1 MKKLLAVILAAFVML
16 CFFGCRQKTDDVMS
30 GEVVSAAE
38 SEISDA
44 SEPENDLSDVSE
56 VSGISEAQGQ
66 PSPIEQTEQSAIY
79 LPAETD
85 EVAAPP
91 DTRTPAEK
99 YTDTLSLEQQ
109 LGQMFF
115 ARCPT
120 GNGAEQAAQYNVGGY
135 ILFGRDF
142 DGQTPDSL
150 RENIASYQSAAQTPM
165 LIGVDEEGGSV
176 VRVSAYK
183 AFRPEK
189 FRSPQY
195 LYNKGGIGAII
206 SDADEKDTLLKSL
219 GINVNLAP
227 VCDISED
234 PADFIYS
241 RTLGK
246 GAEETA
252 EYISRLVEKMNFDG
266 VGSVLKHFPGYGNN
280 SDTHTGIAVDER
292 PAETFFEKDFLPFSA
307 GISSGAGSVLVSHNI
322 VKAFNSDVPA
332 SLSKEVHDVLRNDLG
347 FTGVI
352 MTDDLAMS
360 AITSYTGGQSAA
372 VTAVEA
378 GNDMLISSDLE
389 GQYAAVLDAVNSG
402 RISEQRIRQ
411 SASRVINW
419 KMALGLIPVG

>member
-16 CFFGCRQKTDDVMS
+16 SFFGCRQKTNDAMS

-38 SEISDA
+38 SEMSDA
-44 SEPENDLSDVSE
+44 AEPENDLSEDSE
-56 VSGISEAQGQ
+56 VSELSDVESQ
-66 PSPIEQTEQSAIY
+66 PAFLEQTEQSDISFT
-79 LPAETD
+79 PETD
-85 EVAAPP
+85 EIAAPP
-91 DTRTPAEK
+91 DIRTPAEK

-109 LGQMFF
+109 IGQMFF
-115 ARCPT
+115 ARCPS
-120 GNGAEQAAQYNVGGY
+120 GNGAEQAAQYNIGGY

-183 AFRPEK
+183 AFRSER

-195 LYNKGGIGAII
+195 LYNQGGIDAII

-234 PADFIYS
+234 SADFIYS

-252 EYISRLVEKMNFDG
+252 EYISRLAEKMNFDG

-307 GISSGAGSVLVSHNI
+307 GISAGAGSVLVSHNI
-322 VKAFNSDVPA
+322 VKAFNSEVPA

-360 AITSYTGGQSAA
+360 AITNYTGGQSAA
-372 VTAVEA
+372 VMAVEA

-419 KMALGLIPVG
+419 KMSLGLISTQ

>member
-44 SEPENDLSDVSE
+44 VEPENDLSDVSE
-56 VSGISEAQGQ
+56 ASGISEVESR
-66 PSPIEQTEQSAIY
+66 PPFVEQAEQSDIF
-79 LPAETD
+79 LPAEPD

-183 AFRPEK
+183 AFRPER
-189 FRSPQY
+189 FRSP
-195 LYNKGGIGAII
+195 
-206 SDADEKDTLLKSL
+206 
-219 GINVNLAP
+219 P
-227 VCDISED
+227 V
-234 PADFIYS
+234 P
-241 RTLGK
+241 L
-246 GAEETA
+246 
-252 EYISRLVEKMNFDG
+252 
-266 VGSVLKHFPGYGNN
+266 
-280 SDTHTGIAVDER
+280 
-292 PAETFFEKDFLPFSA
+292 
-307 GISSGAGSVLVSHNI
+307 
-322 VKAFNSDVPA
+322 
-332 SLSKEVHDVLRNDLG
+332 
-347 FTGVI
+347 
-352 MTDDLAMS
+352 
-360 AITSYTGGQSAA
+360 
-372 VTAVEA
+372 
-378 GNDMLISSDLE
+378 
-389 GQYAAVLDAVNSG
+389 
-402 RISEQRIRQ
+402 
-411 SASRVINW
+411 
-419 KMALGLIPVG
+419 